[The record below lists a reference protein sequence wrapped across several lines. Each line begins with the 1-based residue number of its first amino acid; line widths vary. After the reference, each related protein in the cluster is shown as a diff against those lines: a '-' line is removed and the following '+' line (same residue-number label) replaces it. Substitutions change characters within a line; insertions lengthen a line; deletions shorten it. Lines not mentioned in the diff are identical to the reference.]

1 MAEYYTDDIT
11 WCSNRRCNNKKCER
25 NPKRIRFNPFKE
37 YSFAELENTAYCPK
51 KRTPQKEEQNGRME

>member
-25 NPKRIRFNPFKE
+25 NPKRIRFTPFKE
-37 YSFAELENTAYCPK
+37 YSFSDLDGTAYCVK
-51 KRTPQKEEQNGRME
+51 TTRTPIERGVDK

>member
-25 NPKRIRFNPFKE
+25 NPKNIRFTPFKE
-37 YSFAELENTAYCPK
+37 YSVSDLENTAYCVK
-51 KRTPQKEEQNGRME
+51 TKRTPKKGGAE